1 MKYKEKYEGYGGGKW
16 RKNKAKNK
24 KNYNND
30 FIYSLCLYFSLSEST
45 ILNTKTFVNC

>member
-1 MKYKEKYEGYGGGKW
+1 MKVTVAENEEKTKQ
-16 RKNKAKNK
+16 KT

-30 FIYSLCLYFSLSEST
+30 FIYLLCLYFSLSEST

>member
-1 MKYKEKYEGYGGGKW
+1 MKVTVAENEEKQSK
-16 RKNKAKNK
+16 KQ

-30 FIYSLCLYFSLSEST
+30 FLYSLCLYFSLSEST